1 MQRKKSLI
9 NDPDWITMLLYLA
22 LVVMGFFSI
31 YAADYDGMSTKLI
44 DFSRSSGKQVI
55 WIGLSFLLAGLIL
68 IIDSKFYTTFAYM
81 IYGAIMLL
89 LVSVLIFGQTING
102 SKSWFAIGGFGI
114 QPAEFAKFAAALAV
128 AKYLSALGIS
138 MRDFSTKVICGI
150 IVAIPMALVLLQ
162 GDAGSALVFTVFIL
176 VLYREGLPSEFLI
189 FLVIFGLISVLALL
203 INLYILIGLIIALG
217 AFLVYTVRKSRMMM
231 MLMVGGAIFASAYIF
246 TVDYAINHLKAH
258 QKDRINVLFGKKVD
272 PKGVGYNVNQSK
284 ITIGSG
290 GLLGKG
296 FLQGTQTKGN
306 FVPEQTTD
314 FIFCTVGEEYG
325 FVGSLVV
332 LGCLFGLLVRVVFIA
347 ERQRSRFSRIYGYA
361 VACILFFHIFVNVG
375 MTISLFPVMGIPLPF
390 FSYGGSSIMAFTTL
404 LFILIKLDSER
415 LAVLR

>member
-1 MQRKKSLI
+1 MQRQKSLI
-9 NDPDWITMLLYLA
+9 NDPDWIAMLLYLA
-22 LVVMGFFSI
+22 LVVMGFLSI
-31 YAADYDGMSTKLI
+31 YAADYDGMSTKVL
-44 DFSRSSGKQVI
+44 DFSRAGGKQVV

-68 IIDSKFYTTFAYM
+68 IIDSKFYTTFAYP
-81 IYGAIMLL
+81 IYGAVMLSLVAVLL
-89 LVSVLIFGQTING
+89 LGQTING

-138 MRDFSTKVICGI
+138 MRDLSTKVICAI

-162 GDAGSALVFTVFIL
+162 GDAGSALVFTVFVL
-176 VLYREGLPSEFLI
+176 VLYREGLPSEVLI
-189 FLVIFGLISVLALL
+189 LGGSLILISILALL
-203 INLYILIGLIIALG
+203 INKFILIGIVLVIAAL
-217 AFLVYTVRKSRMMM
+217 LVWMVRRNRITMA
-231 MLMVGGAIFASAYIF
+231 LMVAAGIFASAYVL
-246 TVDYAINHLKAH
+246 TVDYTFNHLKEH
-258 QKDRINVLFGKKVD
+258 QRDRINVLFGKKVD

-314 FIFCTVGEEYG
+314 FIFCTVGEEHG
-325 FVGSLVV
+325 FIGSLVV
-332 LGCLFGLLVRVVFIA
+332 LGCLFGLLVRVVMIA

-361 VACILFFHIFVNVG
+361 VACILFFHIFVNIG